1 MKLNPTIGP
10 KVPEKN
16 LFVREKGNIIVYLVE
31 CLPLYSS
38 AGKNLAGFWN
48 QTPSLSLT
56 QNVTAYQF
64 LGP

>member
-16 LFVREKGNIIVYLVE
+16 LFVRKKENIIVYLAE
-31 CLPLYSS
+31 CLPLYSR

-48 QTPSLSLT
+48 PSLSLT